1 MLTLST
7 VADRPRSGRPRI
19 YSQAI
24 ELKLVGFYCQT
35 HPLPGC
41 GRWSLRWAQA
51 HLQAHPTCI
60 GAAPGKSTIQ
70 RFLKQHYLKPHQN
83 CYFLH
88 ITDPDF
94 FPKMEHLVDLY
105 MNPPQH
111 LFYFDECPN
120 IQILQ
125 RLLPNLQS
133 ATTKKR
139 LEEFEYIRHG
149 TMDVL
154 AFLHHADGK
163 VYAECHA
170 DHTTETFLGIFK
182 RHILQRPGVGQI
194 HYVMDNLTTHRSY
207 RFCQL
212 VAELCDIDCPS
223 EKTLHSALKRTDW
236 LQLPNKRIIIHY
248 TPYHGSWLNLIEIWF
263 GIMNQKVLQESY
275 RDVENLKQ
283 CFDAFVEEWNL
294 LLAHPFRWSYTG
306 DGLHQK
312 AISRFT
318 KLLQASPG
326 EFETATLTKQLKL
339 VRNLLTDYSAE
350 IPMDTIRLFIDTLR
364 AKSAIL
370 LALIQHEAGPIRK
383 KNAEDAL
390 ASLMSFTQGYDISF
404 KQEAA

>member
-1 MLTLST
+1 MLTSST
-7 VADRPRSGRPRI
+7 VVDRPRSGRPRI
-19 YSQAI
+19 YSQAT
-24 ELKLVGFYCQT
+24 ELKLIAFYCQT
-35 HPLPGC
+35 QPLPGC

-51 HLQAHPTCI
+51 HLQAHPNCI
-60 GAAPGKSTIQ
+60 GATPGKSTILRYLQ
-70 RFLKQHYLKPHQN
+70 QHYLKPHQN
-83 CYFLH
+83 RYFLH

-94 FPKMEHLVDLY
+94 FPKMEHLVALY

-111 LFYFDECPN
+111 LFFFDECPN

-133 ATTKKR
+133 AGMKKR

-170 DHTTETFLGIFK
+170 DHTTDTFLGVFR
-182 RHILQRPGVGQI
+182 RHVLQHPGIGPV

-207 RFCQL
+207 KFCEL
-212 VAELCDIDCPS
+212 VAELCGINCPS
-223 EKTLHSALKRTDW
+223 EKTLDGQLKRAAW
-236 LQLPNKRIIIHY
+236 LQLPNKRIVIHY

-275 RDVENLKQ
+275 RDAAKLKQ

-294 LLAHPFRWSYTG
+294 LLAHPFRWTYTG

-312 AISRFT
+312 AVSRFT
-318 KLLQASPG
+318 ELLHTSAS

-339 VRNLLTDYSAE
+339 TRNLLTDYPTE
-350 IPMDTIRLFIDTLR
+350 IPVETIRLLIDTLHE
-364 AKSAIL
+364 KSATL
-370 LALIQHEAGPIRK
+370 RQLIQNEVGPIRK
-383 KNAEDAL
+383 KNAEEAL
-390 ASLMSFTQGYDISF
+390 ASLISFIEDYDIRITQ
-404 KQEAA
+404 KAA